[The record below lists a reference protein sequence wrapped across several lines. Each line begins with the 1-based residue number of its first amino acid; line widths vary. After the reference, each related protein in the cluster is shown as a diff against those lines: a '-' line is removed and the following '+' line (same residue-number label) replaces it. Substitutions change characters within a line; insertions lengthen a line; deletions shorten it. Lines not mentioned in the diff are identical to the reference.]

1 MTRMID
7 CLKLGIQAEG
17 LEEPPFPGQKG
28 MEIFE
33 NISRQAWQQW
43 LEHQTMVINENRL
56 TPFEPEAKRMLET
69 ERDKFLFGEG
79 VDKPEG
85 YKPPETA

>member
-1 MTRMID
+1 MTRMVN
-7 CLKLGIQAEG
+7 CLKMGIQAEG

-28 MEIFE
+28 LEIFE

-56 TPFEPEAKRMLET
+56 TPFEPQAKRMLEA

-79 VDKPEG
+79 VEKPEG
-85 YKPPETA
+85 YVPPDSV